1 LSSPRYFKAKPK
13 QPARKELEKSKKLEI
28 AVPRPLLLYID
39 LIYISTSPPITEVH
53 TMSHKNTKNINKA
66 NISLVTLAAMED
78 LGWYLANYSAA
89 ECMLWGYK
97 QV

>member
-1 LSSPRYFKAKPK
+1 
-13 QPARKELEKSKKLEI
+13 
-28 AVPRPLLLYID
+28 
-39 LIYISTSPPITEVH
+39 
-53 TMSHKNTKNINKA
+53 MSHKNTKNINKA